1 MALSVLVGIE
11 SVESVDLLGAEDSID
26 AEPLVE
32 MLGFSEGFLGDHIS
46 NSYRPQVQV
55 QVHRQ
60 VQALFHLLEF

>member
-32 MLGFSEGFLGDHIS
+32 MLGFSEGFLG
-46 NSYRPQVQV
+46 
-55 QVHRQ
+55 
-60 VQALFHLLEF
+60 

>member
-32 MLGFSEGFLGDHIS
+32 MLRFSEGFL
-46 NSYRPQVQV
+46 V
-55 QVHRQ
+55 
-60 VQALFHLLEF
+60 